1 VIGLRI
7 HRRELHR
14 RLADHFDPT
23 EALVFLVF
31 SVLLADAAHQPVAGP
46 VEQGGGG
53 AVLGGDRLRV
63 ERVPQFGGAVVEGEG
78 VVHGRF
84 GSGFG
89 RVDEQH
95 LAVAL
100 PEDVA
105 AHRDIVG
112 HARQGI
118 PVVVASVRVRGKL
131 GPW

>member
-63 ERVPQFGGAVVEGEG
+63 ERVPQFGGAVVEGK
-78 VVHGRF
+78 VLYTVA
-84 GSGFG
+84 SGP
-89 RVDEQH
+89 DS
-95 LAVAL
+95 VAL
-100 PEDVA
+100 TSSTSPW
-105 AHRDIVG
+105 RFPKTSPLIVTSS
-112 HARQGI
+112 AM
-118 PVVVASVRVRGKL
+118 PAKVS
-131 GPW
+131 P